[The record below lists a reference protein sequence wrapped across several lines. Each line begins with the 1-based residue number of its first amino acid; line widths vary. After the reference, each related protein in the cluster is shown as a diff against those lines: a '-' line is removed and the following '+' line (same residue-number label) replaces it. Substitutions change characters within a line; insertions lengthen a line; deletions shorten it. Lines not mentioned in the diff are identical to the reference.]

1 MGYSIPMQFTLI
13 IVMLLMLPL
22 SGSLLA
28 AEIKEIEL
36 TDGSVITGEVLSLNS
51 GVYTIRTSSL
61 GTLKIEDRK
70 VRSIRQPGALSSRPS
85 GPNSETR
92 SLQDKMMS
100 DQDVMSMIK
109 SLKDDPQFTKI
120 LEDPD
125 IMNAVSSGDTAA
137 LMANPKFLQLLHN
150 PTVRDIQQKVAK

>member
-1 MGYSIPMQFTLI
+1 MTGIMAVTS
-13 IVMLLMLPL
+13 
-22 SGSLLA
+22 SA

-51 GVYTIRTSSL
+51 GVYTIRTSAL
-61 GTLKIEDRK
+61 GTIKIDDAK
-70 VRSIRQPGALSSRPS
+70 VRVIRPQSTSSSRQS
-85 GPNSETR
+85 GQTSDSK

-100 DQDVMSMIK
+100 DQDVMGMIH

-120 LEDPD
+120 LEDPE
-125 IMNAVSSGDTAA
+125 IMKAVSSGDMAT
-137 LMANPKFLQLLHN
+137 LMANPKFLQLLQN

>member
-1 MGYSIPMQFTLI
+1 MTGILAATS
-13 IVMLLMLPL
+13 
-22 SGSLLA
+22 SA

-36 TDGSVITGEVLSLNS
+36 SDGSVITGEVLSLVS
-51 GVYTIRTSSL
+51 GVYSIRTGAL
-61 GTLKIEDRK
+61 GTLKIDEAK
-70 VRSIRQPGALSSRPS
+70 VRSIRPQGTSSSRPS
-85 GPNSETR
+85 VPSNEAR

-100 DQDVMSMIK
+100 DKDVMSMIQ

-120 LEDPD
+120 LEDPE

>member
-1 MGYSIPMQFTLI
+1 MVLS
-13 IVMLLMLPL
+13 LLMTVILAVT
-22 SGSLLA
+22 SSA

-36 TDGSVITGEVLSLNS
+36 TDGSVITGEVLSLSS

-61 GTLKIEDRK
+61 GTLKIDDVK
-70 VRSIRQPGALSSRPS
+70 VRTIRPQSTSSSRQS
-85 GPNSETR
+85 SQTSDVK

-100 DQDVMSMIK
+100 DQEVMGMIQ

-120 LEDPD
+120 LEDPE

-150 PTVRDIQQKVAK
+150 PTVRDIQHKVAK

>member
-1 MGYSIPMQFTLI
+1 MLRMTVLS
-13 IVMLLMLPL
+13 LLMTGMLAAT
-22 SGSLLA
+22 SSA

-36 TDGSVITGEVLSLNS
+36 SDGSNITGEVLSLVN
-51 GVYTIRTSSL
+51 GVYSVRTGAL
-61 GTLKIEDRK
+61 GTLKIDEAK
-70 VRSIRQPGALSSRPS
+70 VRSIRQQGTLSSPPS
-85 GPNSETR
+85 GLSGDTK
-92 SLQDKMMS
+92 SLQDKMMG
-100 DQDVMSMIK
+100 DKDIMAMIE

-120 LEDPD
+120 LEDPE